1 MRVKLARFQDE
12 LCEEFTLRLAC
23 WERIMVIGVG
33 NEVGFGYWGQLIEVE
48 SGFAVGLTVN
58 WEKRE
63 LSAHLGTEI
72 ALVCRQLNLFAHL
85 DL

>member
-1 MRVKLARFQDE
+1 MGEVYDYWGWAG
-12 LCEEFTLRLAC
+12 
-23 WERIMVIGVG
+23 VGVGVG